1 MQTLTENLSS
11 ETATISAS
19 TSSLQEQ
26 LLHSLATGIE
36 YRHAFVEEKIRT
48 GLAVQS
54 KSIREQREMTQAEL
68 ATALHK
74 SQSWV
79 SRLEDPNKPIPTI
92 PTLLLF
98 AKAFDVDLDVRFAPF
113 SQMLYRISQLTPE
126 GFQVPSFTDEYEAE
140 NIRTCELLA
149 KHWELKQP
157 VITKAPNN
165 WCFVYQPI
173 SGRGICQEIA

>member
-1 MQTLTENLSS
+1 MQTLNGNLSS
-11 ETATISAS
+11 KTASTSAS
-19 TSSLQEQ
+19 TSSLQAE

-48 GLAVQS
+48 GLAIQS
-54 KSIREQREMTQAEL
+54 KSIREKRDMTQAEL
-68 ATALHK
+68 ATALCK

-92 PTLLLF
+92 PTLLLL

-126 GFQVPSFTDEYEAE
+126 GFQVPSFTDEYKAE
-140 NIRTCELLA
+140 TIMPLELPA
-149 KHWELKQP
+149 KHFQLKQP
-157 VITKAPNN
+157 GSFEGGSV
-165 WCFVYQPI
+165 
-173 SGRGICQEIA
+173 CQMTA